1 MKYLISPSLMCIDMM
16 KVSEQLS
23 FLNDNA
29 DMLHVDIMDGHYV
42 KNLAL
47 SVDFIR
53 QIKPYTQLPI
63 DVHLMVEHPMDF
75 IDDLISVGTDSIS
88 LHAEIISSYAF
99 RVISHIRNKGK
110 KVGIVLN
117 PATSIEV
124 LNPYIHLIDKVTVMT
139 VDPGYAGQA
148 FIPEMVEKIYALN
161 QKKAKGNYS
170 FLIEV
175 DGSCNKNTY
184 KALLKAGGQVLIMGS
199 SGLFKKGIPLSETWQ
214 TMQEDILTS
223 LNYA

>member
-16 KVSEQLS
+16 KVSEQLL

-99 RVISHIRNKGK
+99 RVINHIRNKGK

-148 FIPEMVEKIYALN
+148 FIPEMVEKIHALN
-161 QKKAKGNYS
+161 QKKAEGNYS

-214 TMQEDILTS
+214 TMQEDIHTS